1 VEQQGDC
8 YLIEEVDE
16 ILDVDEPAPP
26 TTGNPPTPANT
37 AAAPTPALTTNT
49 TAAPATTTTAA
60 AESPSIIMNKRVG
73 NMLVARLNGIDNA
86 MVQLKEDVYHKI
98 ETQAHFADLKLD
110 AIHQGIK
117 RVLIQPPHQM
127 YADWA
132 RRQGQ
137 SPAAGTSNRRPLQP
151 RDPNAGDM
159 PAPPSSP
166 DHRRGTGRSRNEL
179 VAQLCDKPANLWELW
194 REYTHGTGGRK
205 PAKDLSPTER
215 GVKSV
220 KFRYC
225 RRKCFWKVVCKYVK
239 AGYCHT
245 DAISAIYN
253 HYGEKKSVSNIL
265 GSMQR
270 DQSLPHGCH
279 EKFVVSMD

>member
-1 VEQQGDC
+1 M
-8 YLIEEVDE
+8 LEEIDDM
-16 ILDVDEPAPP
+16 IDVDEPTPP
-26 TTGNPPTPANT
+26 TTANLPTAGNT
-37 AAAPTPALTTNT
+37 AAAPTPATTTT
-49 TAAPATTTTAA
+49 TAAPATTTTAGVPA
-60 AESPSIIMNKRVG
+60 IVMNKRVG
-73 NMLVARLNGIDNA
+73 NMLVARLNNLDNA
-86 MVQLKEDVYHKI
+86 LVQLKEDVFNKI
-98 ETQAHFADLKLD
+98 DTQTHFNDIKLD

-137 SPAAGTSNRRPLQP
+137 SPGAAGTSNRRPLQP
-151 RDPNAGDM
+151 RDPNAGDV
-159 PAPPSSP
+159 PPPPSSP

-205 PAKDLSPTER
+205 PAKDLTPTER
-215 GVKSV
+215 GHKNV
-220 KFRYC
+220 KFKFC
-225 RRKCFWKVVCKYVK
+225 RRRVFWRVVCKYIK
-239 AGYCHT
+239 AGLCHT

-265 GSMQR
+265 GCMQR